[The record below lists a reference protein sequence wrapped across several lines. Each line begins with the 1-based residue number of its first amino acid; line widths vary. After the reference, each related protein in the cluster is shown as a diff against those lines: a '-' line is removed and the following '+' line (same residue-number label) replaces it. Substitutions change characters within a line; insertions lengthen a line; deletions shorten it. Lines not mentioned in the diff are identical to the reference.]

1 MRSPD
6 GMGTPI
12 APFRR
17 VCGGICPLTTR
28 SPVTRGRRMSAKS
41 LLQRRLQQLTPESFN
56 LRARARRRTRK
67 RPALQRTTVSNGSAP
82 VRDFRMQPFGRELVA
97 VVGRHGRTTAI
108 AYFDL
113 LDGIGEGQVPRWT
126 GHSPRKR
133 PQAPLGRQRPV
144 GPKRNSRSIGP
155 ERCLA
160 LAVARRPKPPPRS
173 LALSAVPLK
182 AAGGGD
188 IWCAPERLQGVR
200 DREYEGWRRPAPNV

>member
-133 PQAPLGRQRPV
+133 PQAPLGRGRVKTPNEVCVAGLQRSACQRPF
-144 GPKRNSRSIGP
+144 KSIST
-155 ERCLA
+155 RVAA
-160 LAVARRPKPPPRS
+160 LCPRRTVARAFVPRM
-173 LALSAVPLK
+173 
-182 AAGGGD
+182 GM
-188 IWCAPERLQGVR
+188 
-200 DREYEGWRRPAPNV
+200 